1 MLFFPLWK
9 RVLVIGICLA
19 GLVFSMPNLFYEHAD
34 TSSRAWAEIAK
45 LQDDGIPV
53 PAELQAKADEW
64 PNYLP
69 PGVVNLGLDLRG
81 GVHLLVE
88 VQVSEVVAERMQSLR
103 KDVKSALQKGEVR
116 RFTNLRATDDHVTV
130 RITNPEDV
138 ARAGELLNGMA
149 QPLGGFLGGGFGM
162 GGSGVSGVDL
172 AVTDAGNQTY
182 RIALTELAVAGITDR
197 TMAQSLEI
205 IRRRIDEAGTRE
217 PSIQR
222 QGTDRVLVQV
232 PGLGSVDELLSLIGK
247 TAKLTFHPVEGSG
260 AQAANPGPGQIVV
273 QDAEDGTNY
282 LLERAPILT
291 GENLVDSQM
300 GFHPQNGLPVV
311 NFRFDSAGARIFG
324 NYTAAHV
331 GELFATVLDNQVIT
345 APRIQ
350 SPILG
355 GAGYIEGNFTVE
367 SATELSILLRAG
379 ALPASIKVLEQR
391 TVGPDLGADS
401 IEKGQVAS
409 LVAFAAVLI
418 FMGVYYGLFGLFAN
432 VALLLNVGLIF
443 GLLSVIGATL
453 TLPGIVGIVL
463 TIGMAVDAHV
473 LIFER
478 IKEEL
483 RSSKNVARAIERGY
497 EHAYSAIFDAN
508 ITTLIAAVIL
518 FGMGSGPVKGFAVTL
533 GFGIVTSVFTAVM
546 VVRMMIGVWVR
557 MKKPKTL
564 KVNLVT
570 LLPEKTKVG
579 FMAVRK
585 LCAGLSVSAV
595 LASIVLVAV
604 LGLNFGIDFR
614 GGTLVEVRTEAP
626 ADLGQIRKLVTG
638 MELGD
643 VQVQSFGSEIDVL
656 VRIEEQAGSGDAQTA
671 IAAEIGQVLT
681 TEIPGTEIRRVES
694 VGPEVSG
701 ELLQAGVL
709 AILLAVGAVLF
720 YIWLRFEWQFGIGAV
735 VALGHD
741 VALTVGV
748 FSLIGLE
755 FNLSTIAAILT
766 IVGYSLNDTV
776 VVYDRVR
783 ENLRKYKKMPLSDL
797 LDLSVNETLARTL
810 MTSMTTLIALG
821 AMFTLGPEV
830 IKGFTFAMI
839 WGIVIGTYSSIFVAS
854 PLLLWF
860 KVKRDWSSGDEQKP
874 GVQFGGA
881 QV

>member
-19 GLVFSMPNLFYEHAD
+19 GLVFSMPNLFYEQVD
-34 TSSRAWAEIAK
+34 GYNRAPGEIERLIAESK
-45 LQDDGIPV
+45 PV
-53 PAELQAKADEW
+53 PPELRAKTTSW
-64 PNYLP
+64 PDYLP
-69 PGVVNLGLDLRG
+69 SDVVNLGLDLRG

-88 VQVSEVVAERMQSLR
+88 VQISEVIAERMETLR
-103 KDVKSALQKGEVR
+103 ADAREALNDGGVR
-116 RFTNLRATDDHVTV
+116 RYTGLRAADDHVSV

-138 ARAGELLNGMA
+138 IRAGELLEGMA
-149 QPLGGFLGGGFGM
+149 QPLGGFLPGGFGM
-162 GGSGVSGVDL
+162 GGGGGGGVDL
-172 AVTDAGNQTY
+172 DIVDTGDQTY
-182 RIALTELAVAGITDR
+182 RISLTEPAIAEITNR
-197 TMAQSLEI
+197 TMALSLEI

-222 QGTDRVLVQV
+222 QGDDRVLVQV
-232 PGLGSVDELLSLIGK
+232 PGLGSVDELLGLIGK
-247 TAKLTFHPVEGSG
+247 TAKLTFHEVDGYGAEG
-260 AQAANPGPGQIVV
+260 ANPGPGQVV
-273 QDAEDGTNY
+273 VPDADDGTSY
-282 LLERAPILT
+282 LLPRNSILT
-291 GENLVDSQM
+291 GESLVDSQM

-311 NFRFDSAGARIFG
+311 NFRFDAAGARIFG
-324 NYTAAHV
+324 NHTSAHV
-331 GELFATVLDNQVIT
+331 GELFAIVLDGQVIT

-355 GAGYIEGNFTVE
+355 GSGYIEGNFTVE
-367 SATELSILLRAG
+367 SATELAILLRSG

-401 IEKGQVAS
+401 IAQGQTAT
-409 LVAFAAVLI
+409 LIAFAAVLI
-418 FMGVYYGLFGLFAN
+418 FMGIYYGLFGLFAN

-443 GLLSVIGATL
+443 GLLSLIGATL
-453 TLPGIVGIVL
+453 TLPGIAGIVL
-463 TIGMAVDAHV
+463 TIGMAVDANV

-483 RSSKNVARAIERGY
+483 RSSKSVTRAIERGY

-508 ITTLIAAVIL
+508 ITTLIAAIIL

-546 VVRMMIGVWVR
+546 VVRMMIGIWVR
-557 MKKPKTL
+557 MRQPKTL
-564 KVNLVT
+564 KVNLIS
-570 LLPEKTKVG
+570 LLPEKIRVG
-579 FMAVRK
+579 FMAARK
-585 LCAGLSVSAV
+585 ICAGISASAV
-595 LASIVLVAV
+595 VASMILVAA

-614 GGTLVEVRTEAP
+614 GGTLVEVRTETP
-626 ADLGQIRKLVTG
+626 ADLGQIRRLVSSL
-638 MELGD
+638 ELGD
-643 VQVQSFGSEIDVL
+643 VQLQSFGSEFDLLIQF
-656 VRIEEQAGSGDAQTA
+656 EQQAGGGDVQMAA
-671 IAAEIGQVLT
+671 AAEVERLLKA
-681 TEIPGTEIRRVES
+681 EIPGTEIRRVEV

-701 ELLQAGVL
+701 ELLTTGILAIVL
-709 AILLAVGAVLF
+709 AVSAVLF
-720 YIWLRFEWQFGIGAV
+720 YIWLRFEWQFGVGAV

-741 VALTVGV
+741 VALTIGV
-748 FSLIGLE
+748 FALTGLE

-783 ENLRKYKKMPLSDL
+783 ENLRKYKKMSLSDL
-797 LDLSVNETLARTL
+797 LDQSVSETLSRTL
-810 MTSMTTLIALG
+810 MTSLTTLIALG

-830 IKGFTFAMI
+830 IKGFTFAMM
-839 WGIVIGTYSSIFVAS
+839 WGIVIGTYSSVFVAA

-860 KVKRDWSSGDEQKP
+860 NVKRDWSTGDEQKA